1 MRTASVVSHRAAFV
15 KTGEPHVIVIMIR
28 DVTRASGPAATATRA
43 RLAEAAAQ
51 VFARDGFESAKVSAI
66 AEAASL
72 TTGAIYFHY
81 ADKTS
86 LLTDS
91 LSRHGGS
98 ELARLLEGA
107 SPGSLPELMRSVG
120 RLLVEGSDGEGSLFT
135 EAVVAARRQPGV
147 AEVLR
152 GHLEEREASL
162 VALGR
167 EAQATDRLDPTL
179 PIEATVRLW
188 VMLRLG
194 SLLVQALDL
203 EAPAT
208 DDWEAVIDR
217 VVAALTGEEGA

>member
-1 MRTASVVSHRAAFV
+1 
-15 KTGEPHVIVIMIR
+15 MISG
-28 DVTRASGPAATATRA
+28 VTRTGGPAAAATRA
-43 RLAEAAAQ
+43 RLAEAAAE
-51 VFARDGFESAKVSAI
+51 VFARDGFEAAKVSTI
-66 AEAASL
+66 AQTASL

-81 ADKTS
+81 ADKAS
-86 LLTDS
+86 LLTES

-107 SPGSLPELMRSVG
+107 SPGTLPELMRSVG
-120 RLLVEGSDGEGSLFT
+120 RLLGAVGDDDGDGSLFT

-167 EAQATDRLDPTL
+167 EAQEIGQLDPTL
-179 PIEATVRLW
+179 PIEATVRFW
-188 VMLRLG
+188 VLLRLG
-194 SLLVQALDL
+194 ALLVRALEL
-203 EAPAT
+203 ESPAT
-208 DDWEAVIDR
+208 DDWEAVIER

>member
-1 MRTASVVSHRAAFV
+1 MMRR
-15 KTGEPHVIVIMIR
+15 
-28 DVTRASGPAATATRA
+28 VTRTRGPAATETRA

-51 VFARDGFESAKVSAI
+51 VFARDGFESATVSAI

-81 ADKTS
+81 PDKAS

-98 ELARLLEGA
+98 EVARLLEGA
-107 SPGSLPELMRSVG
+107 SPGTLPELMRSVG
-120 RLLVEGSDGEGSLFT
+120 RLLGAGAEGDGGLLT
-135 EAVVAARRQPGV
+135 EAVVAARRQPRV

-167 EAQATDRLDPTL
+167 EAQETGQLDPTL
-179 PIEATVRLW
+179 PIEAAVRFW
-188 VMLRLG
+188 VLLRLG
-194 SLLVQALDL
+194 SLLVRALEL
-203 EAPAT
+203 QAPAT
-208 DDWEAVIDR
+208 DDWAAVIDR
-217 VVAALTGEEGA
+217 VVAALTREEGA

>member
-1 MRTASVVSHRAAFV
+1 M
-15 KTGEPHVIVIMIR
+15 IV
-28 DVTRASGPAATATRA
+28 DVTRTRGPAATETRD
-43 RLAEAAAQ
+43 RLAQAAAE

-86 LLTDS
+86 LLTES

-98 ELARLLEGA
+98 ELAALLEGA
-107 SPGSLPELMRSVG
+107 SPGTLPELMRSVG
-120 RLLVEGSDGEGSLFT
+120 RLLGTERDGDGSLFT

-147 AEVLR
+147 AEVVR
-152 GHLEEREASL
+152 GHLEERETSL

-167 EAQATDRLDPTL
+167 EAQATGRLDPTL
-179 PIEATVRLW
+179 PIEATVRFW
-188 VMLRLG
+188 VLLRLG
-194 SLLVQALDL
+194 SLLVRALDL
-203 EAPAT
+203 ESPET

-217 VVAALTGEEGA
+217 VVAALTAEEGAHEGPG

>member
-1 MRTASVVSHRAAFV
+1 LV
-15 KTGEPHVIVIMIR
+15 
-28 DVTRASGPAATATRA
+28 VTRTTGPAATETRA

-81 ADKTS
+81 ADKAS
-86 LLTDS
+86 LLTES

-107 SPGSLPELMRSVG
+107 SPGTLPELMRSVG
-120 RLLVEGSDGEGSLFT
+120 RLLGGEAEGDGSLFT

-152 GHLEEREASL
+152 GHLEERESSL

-167 EAQATDRLDPTL
+167 EAQETGQLDATL
-179 PIEATVRLW
+179 PIEAAVRFW
-188 VMLRLG
+188 VLLRLG
-194 SLLVQALDL
+194 SLLVRALDL
-203 EAPAT
+203 EAPAA

-217 VVAALTGEEGA
+217 VVAALTREEGA

>member
-1 MRTASVVSHRAAFV
+1 M
-15 KTGEPHVIVIMIR
+15 
-28 DVTRASGPAATATRA
+28 GPAASATRA
-43 RLAEAAAQ
+43 RLAEAAAE

-107 SPGSLPELMRSVG
+107 SPESLPELMRSVG
-120 RLLVEGSDGEGSLFT
+120 RLLVDGSDGEGRLFT

-152 GHLEEREASL
+152 GHLAEREASL

-167 EAQATDRLDPTL
+167 EAQETGQLDPTL
-179 PIEATVRLW
+179 PIEAAVRFW
-188 VMLRLG
+188 VLLRLG

-203 EAPAT
+203 EPPGT
-208 DDWEAVIDR
+208 GDWEVVMDR

>member
-1 MRTASVVSHRAAFV
+1 MTRERRT
-15 KTGEPHVIVIMIR
+15 
-28 DVTRASGPAATATRA
+28 AATATRA

-51 VFARDGFESAKVSAI
+51 VFARDGFESAKVTTI

-81 ADKTS
+81 PDKTS

-120 RLLVEGSDGEGSLFT
+120 RLLVGGSDGEGSLFT

-147 AEVLR
+147 AEVVR
-152 GHLEEREASL
+152 GHLEERERSL

-167 EAQATDRLDPTL
+167 EAQATGQLDPTL
-179 PIEATVRLW
+179 PVEAAVRFW
-188 VMLRLG
+188 VLLRLG

-217 VVAALTGEEGA
+217 VVAGLTGEEGA

>member
-1 MRTASVVSHRAAFV
+1 
-15 KTGEPHVIVIMIR
+15 MIR
-28 DVTRASGPAATATRA
+28 DVTRERGPAATATRA

-120 RLLVEGSDGEGSLFT
+120 RLLVDGSDGEGSLFT

-162 VALGR
+162 VALGQ

-203 EAPAT
+203 EAPAS
-208 DDWEAVIDR
+208 DDWDAVIDR

>member
-1 MRTASVVSHRAAFV
+1 MMSL
-15 KTGEPHVIVIMIR
+15 
-28 DVTRASGPAATATRA
+28 VTRTRGPAATDTRA

-81 ADKTS
+81 ADKAS

-107 SPGSLPELMRSVG
+107 SPGTLPELMRSVG
-120 RLLVEGSDGEGSLFT
+120 RLLGAEGAGDGSLLT
-135 EAVVAARRQPGV
+135 EAVVAARRQPRV

-167 EAQATDRLDPTL
+167 EAQETGQLDPTL
-179 PIEATVRLW
+179 PIEAAVRFW
-188 VMLRLG
+188 VLLRLG
-194 SLLVQALDL
+194 SLFVRALEL
-203 EAPAT
+203 QAPAS

-217 VVAALTGEEGA
+217 VVAALTREEGA

>member
-1 MRTASVVSHRAAFV
+1 MT
-15 KTGEPHVIVIMIR
+15 R
-28 DVTRASGPAATATRA
+28 DRGTAATATRA

-51 VFARDGFESAKVSAI
+51 VFARDGFESAKVTTI

-81 ADKTS
+81 PDKTS

-120 RLLVEGSDGEGSLFT
+120 RLLVGGSDGEGSLFT

-147 AEVLR
+147 AEVVR
-152 GHLEEREASL
+152 GHLEERESSL

-167 EAQATDRLDPTL
+167 EAQATGQLDPTL
-179 PIEATVRLW
+179 PVEAAVRFW
-188 VMLRLG
+188 VLLRLG
-194 SLLVQALDL
+194 SLLVEALDL

-217 VVAALTGEEGA
+217 VVAGLTGEEGA

>member
-1 MRTASVVSHRAAFV
+1 MT
-15 KTGEPHVIVIMIR
+15 R
-28 DVTRASGPAATATRA
+28 DRGTAATATRA

-51 VFARDGFESAKVSAI
+51 VFARDGFESAKVTTI

-81 ADKTS
+81 PDKTS

-120 RLLVEGSDGEGSLFT
+120 RLLVGGSDGEGSLFT

-147 AEVLR
+147 AEVVR
-152 GHLEEREASL
+152 GHLEEREGSL

-167 EAQATDRLDPTL
+167 EAQATGQLDPTL
-179 PIEATVRLW
+179 PIEAAVRFW
-188 VMLRLG
+188 VLLRLG
-194 SLLVQALDL
+194 SLLVEALDL

-208 DDWEAVIDR
+208 DDWEVVIQR
-217 VVAALTGEEGA
+217 VVGALTGEEQA

>member
-1 MRTASVVSHRAAFV
+1 
-15 KTGEPHVIVIMIR
+15 MIR
-28 DVTRASGPAATATRA
+28 AVTRERGPAATATQA

-51 VFARDGFESAKVSAI
+51 VFARDGFESAKVSTI

-120 RLLVEGSDGEGSLFT
+120 RLLVDGSDGEGSLFT

-162 VALGR
+162 VALGQ

-203 EAPAT
+203 EAPAS
-208 DDWEAVIDR
+208 DDWDAVIDR

>member
-1 MRTASVVSHRAAFV
+1 
-15 KTGEPHVIVIMIR
+15 MIR
-28 DVTRASGPAATATRA
+28 DVTRGRGPAATATRA

-120 RLLVEGSDGEGSLFT
+120 RLLVDGSDGEGSLFT

-162 VALGR
+162 VALGQ

-194 SLLVQALDL
+194 SLLVRALDL
-203 EAPAT
+203 EAPAS
-208 DDWEAVIDR
+208 DDWDAVIDR

>member
-1 MRTASVVSHRAAFV
+1 
-15 KTGEPHVIVIMIR
+15 
-28 DVTRASGPAATATRA
+28 
-43 RLAEAAAQ
+43 
-51 VFARDGFESAKVSAI
+51 
-66 AEAASL
+66 
-72 TTGAIYFHY
+72 
-81 ADKTS
+81 
-86 LLTDS
+86 
-91 LSRHGGS
+91 
-98 ELARLLEGA
+98 
-107 SPGSLPELMRSVG
+107 MRSVG

-162 VALGR
+162 VALGQ
-167 EAQATDRLDPTL
+167 EAQATHRLDPTL

>member
-1 MRTASVVSHRAAFV
+1 
-15 KTGEPHVIVIMIR
+15 MIER
-28 DVTRASGPAATATRA
+28 VTRTRGPAATETRA

-51 VFARDGFESAKVSAI
+51 VFARDGFESAKVSTI

-81 ADKTS
+81 ADKAS

-91 LSRHGGS
+91 LSVHGGS

-107 SPGSLPELMRSVG
+107 SPGTLPELMRSVG
-120 RLLVEGSDGEGSLFT
+120 RLLGAEADGDGSLFT
-135 EAVVAARRQPGV
+135 EAVVAARRQPRV

-167 EAQATDRLDPTL
+167 EAQATGQLDPTL
-179 PIEATVRLW
+179 PIEATVRFW
-188 VMLRLG
+188 VLLRLG
-194 SLLVQALDL
+194 ALLVRALDL
-203 EAPAT
+203 EPPDT

-217 VVAALTGEEGA
+217 VVAALTGEEGS